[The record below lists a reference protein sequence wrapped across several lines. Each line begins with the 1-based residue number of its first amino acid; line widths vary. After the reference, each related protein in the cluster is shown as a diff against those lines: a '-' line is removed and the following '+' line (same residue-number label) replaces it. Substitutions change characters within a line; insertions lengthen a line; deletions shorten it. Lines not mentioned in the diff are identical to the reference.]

1 MDESGQLETPEKGED
16 GVVRT
21 WMKQIE
27 LARKTEKNWRQD
39 AKTAISI
46 YSNDVYKQNDKDRKE
61 MFNIFWANVETKRPA
76 LYSTPPRPDIRRR
89 FKDNNQLGKVISELL
104 ERATTYTLD
113 CSESD
118 DVLKAAVNDM
128 LLAGRGVTRIKYIP
142 TIESGDV
149 PEDAEEDFEPEETVV
164 YEEVVYEQVQWDEFT
179 RGPGDTWEEV
189 PFIAF
194 DHRLT
199 KDQMEEK
206 FPDFAEKVQYDVT
219 TSDKSDENNGES
231 DETVF
236 KRCLVHEIWDK
247 ENREIIFIAPSYKD
261 TAIGKEEDT
270 LKLKDFYPIPQPLYA
285 IQNSTTLVPATE
297 YSMYQTLAEE
307 LEQITKRIKRLISGL
322 RLRGLYDSTIAEMSK
337 IFDADDNEF
346 IPATDLG
353 RLIESGGLDKA
364 IWQLPMEMYSNVLEK
379 LYFYRQSLIQ
389 QIYEITGISDILRGD
404 TQASETLGAQ
414 KLKAQYG
421 SQRLQEQQKEVQ
433 RYARDLLR
441 LTSEVICEKF
451 SPETLTLMTGM
462 QFPTQEQKAMAQV
475 AVATAAQ
482 FQRPPPEEAKAV
494 LSQPSWEEVEQI
506 MKDDVLIAYRI
517 DVETDST
524 IQASQQED
532 QQAIT
537 NLLGMMAQYFN
548 SIGPAIESGAIS
560 MEAAKKLGVA
570 FIRKF
575 KMGRDVEDAFETSE
589 EEGEQKDPAE
599 QAEMQKE
606 QMELQGQQMETQ
618 ARQSELQIEGQLKQL
633 ELQTAQMK
641 AQADQEKI
649 RLQMAKDAA
658 KHQQDME
665 RISAEAQSA
674 KASEAP

>member
-1 MDESGQLETPEKGED
+1 MEESSELETVEKGED

-21 WMKQIE
+21 WLKQID
-27 LARKTEKNWRQD
+27 LARKNEKNWRRD

-46 YSNDVYKQNDKDRKE
+46 YSNDVYKSNNTDRKE

-76 LYSTPPRPDIRRR
+76 LYSNLPRPDIRRR

-104 ERATTYTLD
+104 ERATAYTLD
-113 CSESD
+113 CSEADS
-118 DVLKAAVNDM
+118 VLKAATNDM
-128 LLAGRGVTRIKYIP
+128 LLAGRGVTRIKYAP
-142 TIESGDV
+142 TIE
-149 PEDAEEDFEPEETVV
+149 EDEEGEEQVI

-179 RGPGDTWEEV
+179 RGPGDTWAEV
-189 PFIAF
+189 PFIVF
-194 DHRLT
+194 DHKLT
-199 KDQMEEK
+199 KEQMEER
-206 FPDFAEKVQYDVT
+206 FEEFADKVSYDVS
-219 TSDKSDENNGES
+219 TSDKDDKNDPTSD
-231 DETVF
+231 DTVF
-236 KRCLVHEIWDK
+236 KRCLVHEIWNKD
-247 ENREIIFIAPSYKD
+247 EREIIFIAPSYKD
-261 TAIGKEEDT
+261 KAIGREDDP
-270 LKLKDFYPIPQPLYA
+270 LKLKDFFPIPCPLYA
-285 IQNSTTLVPATE
+285 IQNSTSLVPATE

-322 RLRGLYDSTIAEMSK
+322 RLRGIYDSTIAEMTK

-353 RLIESGGLDKA
+353 RLIEAGGLEKA

-379 LYFYRQSLIQ
+379 LYIYRQSLIQ

-462 QFPTQEQKAMAQV
+462 SFPTQEQKMQAQ
-475 AVATAAQ
+475 Q
-482 FQRPPPEEAKAV
+482 MMQMQQQMQQPGQPPQPVPEEIQAV
-494 LSQPSWEEVEQI
+494 LSQPSWEEVEKI

-517 DVETDST
+517 DIETDST
-524 IQASQQED
+524 IQANQQED

-537 NLLGMMAQYFN
+537 TLLGMMAQYFN

-560 MEAAKKLGVA
+560 MEAANKLGVA

-575 KMGRDVEDAFETSE
+575 RMGRDVEDAFEESE
-589 EEGEQKDPAE
+589 KEEDKPKPEDQAAQVEKQKADME
-599 QAEMQKE
+599 MQMQQAES
-606 QMELQGQQMETQ
+606 Q
-618 ARQSELQIEGQLKQL
+618 ARIKQL
-633 ELQTAQMK
+633 EMEGQMKQLDMQTAQAK
-641 AQADQEKI
+641 SEADLQKI
-649 RLQMAKDAA
+649 QMQMAKDAA
-658 KHQQDME
+658 SHAQDME
-665 RISAEAQSA
+665 RIKAEPKVAA
-674 KASEAP
+674 